1 MALKGEGQ
9 EEFIIVISERLKD
22 VKNSIPQ
29 IESSD
34 EARGFA
40 IGSLE
45 TLAYM
50 SKRLLPP
57 DKLKEMIGAIE
68 EQEMILANMIERLEK
83 L

>member
-1 MALKGEGQ
+1 MVLKGEGQ
-9 EEFIIVISERLKD
+9 EEFIITISERLKD

-34 EARGFA
+34 EARGFV

-45 TLAYM
+45 TLAYI

-68 EQEMILANMIERLEK
+68 EQEMILASLIERLEK

>member
-1 MALKGEGQ
+1 MVLNGKEQ
-9 EEFIIVISERLKD
+9 EEFIIAISERLKD

-29 IESSD
+29 IETTN
-34 EARGFA
+34 EARGFV

-57 DKLKEMIGAIE
+57 DKLKEMVGAIE
-68 EQEMILANMIERLEK
+68 EQEMILANMIERLEI
-83 L
+83 